1 MNKSSHRSVFN
12 RVHCMFVDVEE
23 TAHAPS
29 VIQTPSSLPQININ
43 KLGGGGV
50 SLTPI
55 PSSTSRN
62 PA

>member
-1 MNKSSHRSVFN
+1 
-12 RVHCMFVDVEE
+12 MFVDVEE